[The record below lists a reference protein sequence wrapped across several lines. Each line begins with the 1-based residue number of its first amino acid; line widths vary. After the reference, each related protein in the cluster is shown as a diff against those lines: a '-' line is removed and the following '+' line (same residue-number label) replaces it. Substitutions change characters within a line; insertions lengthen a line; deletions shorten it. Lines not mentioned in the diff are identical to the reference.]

1 MRINYI
7 YVFIKS
13 YRNERVKITYS
24 SEEIITDIDIL
35 EDIAITLAE
44 KEFGG
49 QSYGWKVFYDLDF
62 YYLDH
67 VKM

>member
-1 MRINYI
+1 MQINYN

-49 QSYGWKVFYDLDF
+49 QSHGWEVFFDLDF
-62 YYLDH
+62 YYLERI
-67 VKM
+67 KL